1 MIPLA
6 LACVLGGCLDVPIGT
21 TSDTLPETIV
31 KEFTRQNPTKTK
43 NPACYVN
50 GVFYK
55 DCPEANY
62 D

>member
-31 KEFTRQNPTKTK
+31 KGFRRQTPKQTTNPSSYAVGT
-43 NPACYVN
+43 CC
-50 GVFYK
+50 GE
-55 DCPEANY
+55 CPSGN
-62 D
+62 